1 MEKKDLDKGNQ
12 LSDSR
17 FASEARPILFETV
30 ERRALRCVTRLRDD
44 LVKPKIGRTRKKEER
59 IAKVFLLWKTTLHK
73 ITNIR

>member
-17 FASEARPILFETV
+17 FAYEARPILFETV
-30 ERRALRCVTRLRDD
+30 ERRALQCVTRLRDD
-44 LVKPKIGRTRKKEER
+44 LVKPKIRTRKKEER
-59 IAKVFLLWKTTLHK
+59 IAKVFLLWKTTLLK

>member
-30 ERRALRCVTRLRDD
+30 ERRALCNA
-44 LVKPKIGRTRKKEER
+44 
-59 IAKVFLLWKTTLHK
+59 IAWRSRET
-73 ITNIR
+73 